1 MPITNE
7 QELVLAVAQAG
18 SLLQQ
23 IQDYAGQQFT
33 PFAQVRFPRGYIRTA
48 EQARDQFPFLPASAF
63 KSNVSYAMMLCDVQK
78 WLLSR
83 TDLFGTAKEMVVK
96 IQIFML
102 GTVAESITKVHL
114 RGQCG
119 GNYKNRTQF
128 LVDRRLI
135 EEELKVE
142 LDWLWD
148 MRNLM
153 HLFQV
158 EEHEW
163 LSKDYSTENYQRA
176 ARALQGLAEALNGV

>member
-1 MPITNE
+1 MPITNDA
-7 QELVLAVAQAG
+7 ELASAAAEAG
-18 SLLQQ
+18 LLLQQ
-23 IQDYAGQQFT
+23 IQDYAGQQFS
-33 PFAQVRFPRGYIRTA
+33 PFAKVRFPRGYIRTA

-63 KSNVSYAMMLCDVQK
+63 KSNLSYAMMLCDVQK
-78 WLLSR
+78 WVLAR

-96 IQIFML
+96 LQIFML
-102 GTVAESITKVHL
+102 GNVAESVTKVHL

-119 GNYKNRTQF
+119 GNYKKRTEF
-128 LVDRRLI
+128 MVDRKLI
-135 EEELKVE
+135 QPDLKVE

-163 LSKDYSTENYQRA
+163 LSKDYTAENYQRA
-176 ARALQGLAEALNGV
+176 ARALNALTEALHGV